1 MIKERHYAVHP
12 NVLSALWYVKVK
24 AGKDNAYIKKPARHW
39 DKDRD
44 WKKKAQRGKGNMKG
58 KGEGSEWSE
67 KKKEWRTKK
76 MRKDMRDKKE
86 IEKEMDEAEAEV
98 DEEEAGRNVS
108 LPLWSSVPHPACCIP
123 WLTL

>member
-1 MIKERHYAVHP
+1 
-12 NVLSALWYVKVK
+12 
-24 AGKDNAYIKKPARHW
+24 
-39 DKDRD
+39 
-44 WKKKAQRGKGNMKG
+44 MKG

>member
-1 MIKERHYAVHP
+1 
-12 NVLSALWYVKVK
+12 
-24 AGKDNAYIKKPARHW
+24 
-39 DKDRD
+39 
-44 WKKKAQRGKGNMKG
+44 MKG

-108 LPLWSSVPHPACCIP
+108 LSLWSSVPHPACCIP